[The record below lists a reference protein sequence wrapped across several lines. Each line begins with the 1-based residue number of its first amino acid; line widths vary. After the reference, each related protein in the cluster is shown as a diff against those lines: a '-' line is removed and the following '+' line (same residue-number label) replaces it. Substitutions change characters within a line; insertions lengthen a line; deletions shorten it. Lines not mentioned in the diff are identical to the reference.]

1 MFKKRL
7 AILAIICTWISPIA
21 QADDIWR
28 GGEFR
33 GSVIL
38 TITGNLTE
46 PTRVASSEDIDKFFV
61 YNNIEFENA
70 AQFDYSRLSALTQ
83 TSVKANFPM
92 DDTGHVLNFTGPLL
106 ADVIDAVGATGEM
119 VTLTALDGY
128 AIEVPMTDLIEKGA
142 VLALKRDGIPFGIGD
157 FGPAHL
163 VFPRAERVDLAGM
176 NDDWWI
182 WSIYHINVE

>member
-1 MFKKRL
+1 MSIKSFAL
-7 AILAIICTWISPIA
+7 VALLSMWISPA
-21 QADDIWR
+21 VHADDIWR

-38 TITGNLTE
+38 TVTGNVGN
-46 PTRVASSEDIDKFFV
+46 PTREASSEGIDKFFI
-61 YNNIEFENA
+61 YNGIEFESA
-70 AQFDYSRLSALTQ
+70 AQFDYSRLSGLPQ
-83 TSVKANFPM
+83 QSVKANFPQEEQ
-92 DDTGHVLNFTGPLL
+92 GHILTFEGPLL
-106 ADVIDAVGATGEM
+106 VDVMRAAGATGEM

-128 AIEVPMTDLIEKGA
+128 AIEVPMADLVEKGA

-163 VFPRAERVDLAGM
+163 VFGRAERVDLADM

-182 WSIYHINVE
+182 WSVYHINVE